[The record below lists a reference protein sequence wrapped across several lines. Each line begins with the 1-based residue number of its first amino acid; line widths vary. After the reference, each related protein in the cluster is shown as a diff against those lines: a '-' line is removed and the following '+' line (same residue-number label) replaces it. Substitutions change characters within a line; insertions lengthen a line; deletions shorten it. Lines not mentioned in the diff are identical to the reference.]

1 MTAGAAPVITVDGPS
16 GSGKGTLAERLAER
30 LGWHYL
36 DSGALYRIIALA
48 ALERGLSTGAE
59 GPLAGLVGRLDIRF
73 RPPAAHGRHGGRPAA
88 VLLDGQDRSSDI
100 RAEPVSAAASRV
112 AALPAVRTSV
122 LELQRRFRRP
132 PGLVTD
138 GRDMGTVV
146 FPDAELKIFLDAAPE
161 ERAKRR
167 YNQLKDKGLGVS
179 LAALLDSIRER
190 DARDTARAA
199 SPLAAAPDAVVIDST
214 SMPIEDVVQSVWQ
227 LAVARGLAGSE

>member
-1 MTAGAAPVITVDGPS
+1 MTAAAAPVITIDGPS

-36 DSGALYRIIALA
+36 DSGALYRVIALA
-48 ALERGLSTGAE
+48 ALERGLSPDDEA
-59 GPLAGLVGRLDIRF
+59 PLAGLVGQLDIRF
-73 RPPAAHGRHGGRPAA
+73 QLPQAPGQGDRPAA
-88 VLLDGQDRSSDI
+88 VLVDGRDRTSDI

-112 AALPAVRTSV
+112 AALPGVRRFV
-122 LELQRRFRRP
+122 LELQRRFRRA

-146 FPDAELKIFLDAAPE
+146 FPDAALKIFLDAAPE

-167 YNQLKDKGLGVS
+167 YKQLKDKGLGVS
-179 LAALLDSIRER
+179 LAALLESIRER

-199 SPLAAAPDAVVIDST
+199 SPLTAAPDAVVIDST
-214 SMPIEDVVQSVWQ
+214 SMPIEDVVRAAWL
-227 LAVARGLAGSE
+227 LAVERGLATAE